1 MFYFVSLIVFALDR
15 AVKFLVVKTLEPVG
29 SVQFLKSPLYFTY
42 VSNTGVA
49 FGFFRDHRAALI
61 VIGMIVC
68 AVVAYFYMKSNRN
81 DTFFILALALIMG
94 GSLGNLFDRVVFG
107 YVIDYIDLKFFAVFN
122 LADMAI
128 NVGVLLILFEIFRGS
143 KCIQ

>member
-1 MFYFVSLIVFALDR
+1 
-15 AVKFLVVKTLEPVG
+15 
-29 SVQFLKSPLYFTY
+29 
-42 VSNTGVA
+42 
-49 FGFFRDHRAALI
+49 
-61 VIGMIVC
+61 MIVC

>member
-49 FGFFRDHRAALI
+49 FGFFRANTVAISPPARIRASPSK
-61 VIGMIVC
+61 M
-68 AVVAYFYMKSNRN
+68 MKRHG
-81 DTFFILALALIMG
+81 A
-94 GSLGNLFDRVVFG
+94 SLP
-107 YVIDYIDLKFFAVFN
+107 
-122 LADMAI
+122 
-128 NVGVLLILFEIFRGS
+128 
-143 KCIQ
+143 